1 MVALPARASPHRSL
15 SSRLLWLTLAIVLI
29 TEILIFFPSLGHERR
44 AWLERHVRE
53 ANIAALAV
61 AGAPHGLLDPATRD
75 DLLRLSGDEL
85 IRLHRASGVELVL
98 APPEEITPVARYDL
112 RNETQ
117 LASVGYALVDLFRSQ
132 DRPITVIGNSPLRP
146 KTVVELIMHER
157 ELLGVLHDY
166 AWNIAG
172 FSLVIAAVTGALVYF
187 AMLILLVRPI
197 RRITGSIV
205 AFRADPERGTPIDA
219 EAVSLLGD
227 DEMAE
232 AARELADMQREL
244 RAALWRN
251 ARLAALGTA
260 VATVSHDLRG
270 ILASAMLAA
279 DGLTQNTDTRVR
291 RSGEML
297 VRAIERATEMVR
309 RTLDFAREGPPPVAR
324 TRFPLRDLIEEM
336 REAVAAANS
345 GCAIAPCLDD
355 ELMIDADRELLFRV
369 FVNLLRNAAEAGARH
384 ISVRGIRAAE
394 GTGDITILIEDDGP
408 GLPERVQ
415 EHLFRPFVG
424 SYRRGGTGLGLAIA
438 RDLMR
443 AHGGNL
449 ELAATG
455 AGGTTFRLTLPGQ
468 PESTNT
474 PAPVLRQPASS

>member
-1 MVALPARASPHRSL
+1 MAANPARASYRSL
-15 SSRLLWLTLAIVLI
+15 SSRLLWLTLAIVLL
-29 TEILIFFPSLGHERR
+29 TEGLIFFPSLGHERR
-44 AWLERHVRE
+44 VWLQRHVRE

-112 RNETQ
+112 RHETQ

-132 DRPITVIGNSPLRP
+132 DRPITIIGNSPLRP

-157 ELLGVLHDY
+157 ELLDVLHDY
-166 AWNIAG
+166 AWSIAG
-172 FSLVIAAVTGALVYF
+172 LSLIIAAVTGALVYF
-187 AMLILLVRPI
+187 AMLALLVRPI

-205 AFRADPERGTPIDA
+205 AFRADPERGVPIDA

-279 DGLTQNTDTRVR
+279 DDLTQNLDGRVR
-291 RSGEML
+291 RSGEMV

-309 RTLDFAREGPPPVAR
+309 RTLDFAREGPPPVTR
-324 TRFPLRDLIEEM
+324 TCFPLRLLIGEV
-336 REAVAAANS
+336 REAMLPAAAGFS
-345 GCAIAPCLDD
+345 IAPCLDD
-355 ELMIDADRELLFRV
+355 DLLITGDRDLLFRV
-369 FVNLLRNAAEAGARH
+369 FVNLLRNAAEAGAGR
-384 ISVRGIRAAE
+384 VTVKAKMAASAVE
-394 GTGDITILIEDDGP
+394 ILIEDNGP
-408 GLPERVQ
+408 GLPEPVRQ
-415 EHLFRPFVG
+415 NLFRPFVG

-443 AHGGNL
+443 AHGGDL
-449 ELAATG
+449 ELAETG
-455 AGGTTFRLTLPGQ
+455 PNGTIFRLTLPSQ
-468 PESTNT
+468 PEESTPPVVARQSAT
-474 PAPVLRQPASS
+474 P

>member
-1 MVALPARASPHRSL
+1 MVANPIRASRRSL
-15 SSRLLWLTLAIVLI
+15 SSRLLWLTLAIVLV
-29 TEILIFFPSLGHERR
+29 TEALIFFPSLGHERR
-44 AWLERHVRE
+44 TWLERHVRE

-112 RNETQ
+112 RHETQ
-117 LASVGYALVDLFRSQ
+117 IASVGYALADLFRSQ

-157 ELLGVLHDY
+157 ELLDVLHDY
-166 AWNIAG
+166 AWSIAG
-172 FSLVIAAVTGALVYF
+172 LSLVIAAVTGALVYF

-205 AFRADPERGTPIDA
+205 AFRADPERGVPIDA

-279 DGLTQNTDTRVR
+279 DGLSQNMDGRVR
-291 RSGEML
+291 RSGEMV

-324 TRFPLRDLIEEM
+324 IRFPLRLLIDEV
-336 REAVAAANS
+336 REAMLPAAPS
-345 GCAIAPCLDD
+345 FGIAPCLDD
-355 ELMIDADRELLFRV
+355 DLMIEGDRDLLFRV
-369 FVNLLRNAAEAGARH
+369 FINLLRNAAEAGAGR
-384 ISVRGIRAAE
+384 VTVKATAVAG
-394 GTGDITILIEDDGP
+394 GVDILIEDDGP
-408 GLPERVQ
+408 GLPDPVQ
-415 EHLFRPFVG
+415 QNLFRPFVG

-443 AHGGNL
+443 AHGGDL
-449 ELAATG
+449 ELAMTG
-455 AGGTTFRLTLPGQ
+455 PEGTTFRLTLPSQ
-468 PESTNT
+468 PENESAL
-474 PAPVLRQPASS
+474 PVVARQAAAP